1 MDSKTAPMPPNNTN
15 MHEEDL
21 YRALF
26 EQTNDAVFILN
37 LEGRYLTVNR
47 RAQELFG
54 YDQDAFATMAYVDV
68 VADSQ
73 SANADAVIKQLLAGE
88 IVPVYER
95 VFQRSDG
102 STFVGEVNSQ
112 LVIDNAGDPLH
123 IQSVVRDITE
133 RKTIEDDLYYHAHL
147 LENVSDAIIS
157 TDMLGRI
164 RTWNRA
170 AEKLYGWDENEVFGK
185 DIDEVLETRLGG
197 VGHQEQIVK
206 EQYFMRGHWSN
217 EVVQSRRNGDV
228 IFVLSSVSLL
238 REAHSRPVGMVIVNH
253 DITARKHAEYA
264 VQDRADQMTA
274 LRQIDAEISS
284 TLELDQVLLFSINA
298 SVSLCAA
305 DNGFIVL
312 LDGNEVKRVHGYGKY
327 KSLEKRDTPL
337 TLYGISR
344 RIMRRVR
351 PELVQNVDLDPDY
364 SADIAETKS
373 LMAFPL
379 VSRDR
384 VIGVMVLESSRRG
397 IFTQEVFEFINLL
410 VNRLAAAIDNAWLYG
425 ISQQQLEELKNLYAQ
440 VSKLEQ
446 LKTDMIRIASHDLRN
461 PVGLINGYIEL
472 LRMDV
477 LDRLTEAEIDYIDS
491 IARSVY
497 RMQGII
503 DDILSLER
511 IQQVAQDKISDPID
525 LVAMV
530 NKAVHSHQPEAEAKS
545 QYIGTHFP
553 EQGEAI
559 VNGDP
564 AQLYEALS
572 NLISNAIKYTPEQ
585 GEIVVSV
592 FIDKVSIR
600 VEVADNGYGIPEDQ
614 QDRLFEPF
622 YRPQV
627 AETSEITGTGLGLHL
642 VKNIIERLD
651 GELLFSS
658 EYGRGS
664 VFGFRLPM
672 PGLLK
677 S

>member
-1 MDSKTAPMPPNNTN
+1 MPSNDTN

-37 LEGRYLTVNR
+37 LEGSYTMANR

-54 YDQDAFATMAYVDV
+54 YTPEDFKSLNYINI
-68 VADSQ
+68 VADNQ
-73 SANADAVIKQLLAGE
+73 KTNASAVLSQLLAGE
-88 IVPVYER
+88 VVPVYSR
-95 VFQRSDG
+95 TFQRRDG
-102 STFVGEVNSQ
+102 STFTGEVNSQ
-112 LVIDNAGDPLH
+112 LVIDESGDPLH

-133 RKTIEDDLYYHAHL
+133 RKQIEDDLFYHAHL

-170 AEKLYGWDENEVFGK
+170 AEKLYGWDEGDVIGR

-197 VGHQEQIVK
+197 IGQQEQIVK
-206 EQYFMRGHWSN
+206 EQYFLRGHWSN
-217 EVVQSRRNGDV
+217 EVVQSRRNGDML
-228 IFVLSSVSLL
+228 FVLSSVSLL
-238 REAHSRPVGMVIVNH
+238 RDAHSRPVGMVIVNH

-298 SVSLCAA
+298 SISLCAA

-312 LDGNEVKRVHGYGKY
+312 IDNGEIKRVHGYGSYELLKQ
-327 KSLEKRDTPL
+327 RTTPL
-337 TLYGISR
+337 TLYGIAR
-344 RIMRRVR
+344 RVVRRVR
-351 PELVQNVDLDPDY
+351 PELVPNVSFDPDY
-364 SADIAETKS
+364 EPDVPETKA

-384 VIGVMVLESSRRG
+384 VIGVMVLESSKVG
-397 IFTQEVFEFINLL
+397 AFTQEVFEFINLL
-410 VNRLAAAIDNAWLYG
+410 VNRLAAAIDNAWLYEV
-425 ISQQQLEELKNLYAQ
+425 SQQQLAELQNLYAQ

-477 LDRLTEAEIDYIDS
+477 VDRLNDAEIDYIDS
-491 IARSVY
+491 IARSVH

-511 IQQVAQDKISDPID
+511 IQQVAQDKISDPINIIG
-525 LVAMV
+525 MV
-530 NKAVHSHQPEAEAKS
+530 DKAVHSHLPEAETKS
-545 QYIGTHFP
+545 QVLRTEFP
-553 EQGEAI
+553 DLDELI
-559 VNGDP
+559 INGDP
-564 AQLYEALS
+564 AQLYEAIS
-572 NLISNAIKYTPEQ
+572 NLISNAIKYTPES
-585 GEIVVSV
+585 GEIVASV
-592 FIDKVSIR
+592 YRDKVSIR
-600 VEVADNGYGIPEDQ
+600 VEISDNGYGIPPDQ
-614 QDRLFEPF
+614 QARLFEPF
-622 YRPQV
+622 YRPRTE
-627 AETSEITGTGLGLHL
+627 ETQDIKGTGLGLHL
-642 VKNIIERLD
+642 VKNIIDRME
-651 GELLFSS
+651 GELIFSS
-658 EYGRGS
+658 EYGHGS
-664 VFGFRLPM
+664 TFGFRLPL